1 VLAIISIAR
10 HTNVAADMSIQPSAF
25 SPFPTVGRRRHVDIW
40 TVTDPPGLSLD
51 TVDAHHKPGAAR
63 RDSVLPPCGYEWT
76 ALTDVTKEI
85 RICSIEAG
93 PADSELRVALRT
105 IDLDENANQYSCL
118 SYVWGSKDKTSG
130 ILLDGH
136 DHLIHRSLHF
146 QLLRLRANGVTQPL
160 WCDAICINQAD
171 LREQGT
177 QVGMMGR
184 IFSGADK
191 VFLGV
196 DEEGLDILSQPANEW
211 ASTLQA
217 DLEDLSKDAHLDSL
231 GCFTSGSI
239 GQAKGLPSDIIAAS
253 QFRRIINSSFFSR
266 CWTVQEVVLAKEAVI
281 LGNWGVIP
289 WSLVVKALGRYNH
302 HREHCCASFVD
313 ALDKDMRSGCYKV
326 SDPVLG
332 MSRS

>member
-1 VLAIISIAR
+1 
-10 HTNVAADMSIQPSAF
+10 MSIKPSAVYP
-25 SPFPTVGRRRHVDIW
+25 SSTVGRRRHVDIS
-40 TVTDPPGLSLD
+40 TGSGPLSPSLD
-51 TVDAHHKPGAAR
+51 TVNAHHELGAPR

-85 RICSIEAG
+85 RICNIEPG
-93 PADSELRVALRT
+93 PAGSELRVALRT
-105 IDLDENANQYSCL
+105 IGLDENANQYNCL
-118 SYVWGSKDKTSG
+118 SYVWGSTDKTSG
-130 ILLDGH
+130 ILLNGH
-136 DHLIHRSLHF
+136 DHLIHRNLYC

-171 LREQGT
+171 FRERGT

-184 IFSGADK
+184 IFSGADR

-196 DEEGLDILSQPANEW
+196 DEEGFDILSRPANECVY
-211 ASTLQA
+211 ALQA
-217 DLEDLSKDAHLDSL
+217 DLERLSGDSHLDSL
-231 GCFTSGSI
+231 GCFTSGSM
-239 GQAKGLPSDIIAAS
+239 GQARGSPSDIIAAS

-266 CWTVQEVVLAKEAVI
+266 CWTVQEVVLAKQALI
-281 LGNWGVIP
+281 LGDWGVIP

-302 HREHCCASFVD
+302 HRKDCCAPFVD
-313 ALDKDMRSGCYKV
+313 ALDKDVRSGCYKV

>member
-1 VLAIISIAR
+1 
-10 HTNVAADMSIQPSAF
+10 MSIQSSASSAF
-25 SPFPTVGRRRHVDIW
+25 PSVARRRNTDTW
-40 TVTDPPGLSLD
+40 TVTDNPSLSLD
-51 TVDAHHKPGAAR
+51 TVDAHHKPSAAR
-63 RDSVLPPCGYEWT
+63 RDSVLPPCDYEWT
-76 ALTDVTKEI
+76 ALTNVTKEI

-105 IDLDENANQYSCL
+105 IDLDENANRYSCL
-118 SYVWGSKDKTSG
+118 SYVWGNKDKTSG
-130 ILLDGH
+130 ILLNGH
-136 DHLIHRSLHF
+136 SHLIHRNLHF

-171 LREQGT
+171 LRERGM

-196 DEEGLDILSQPANEW
+196 DEEGLDMLLQPANEW
-211 ASTLQA
+211 PSTLQA
-217 DLEDLSKDAHLDSL
+217 DLENLSKDAHLHSL
-231 GCFTSGSI
+231 GCFTSGGE

-253 QFRRIINSSFFSR
+253 QFWRIINSSFFSR

-281 LGNWGVIP
+281 LGDWGVMP

-302 HREHCCASFVD
+302 HRKYCCASFVD
-313 ALDKDMRSGCYKV
+313 TLAKDMRSGCYKV
-326 SDPVLG
+326 SDPVLETF
-332 MSRS
+332 RS

>member
-1 VLAIISIAR
+1 
-10 HTNVAADMSIQPSAF
+10 MSIHPSTS
-25 SPFPTVGRRRHVDIW
+25 SPSSTVVRRRHVDIS
-40 TVTDPPGLSLD
+40 TGSGPLSLSLD
-51 TVDAHHKPGAAR
+51 TVDAHHELGAAR

-76 ALTDVTKEI
+76 ALTDATKEI

-105 IDLDENANQYSCL
+105 IGLDENANQYSCL

-130 ILLDGH
+130 IVLNGH
-136 DHLIHRSLHF
+136 DHLIHRNLHC

-171 LREQGT
+171 FRERGT

-184 IFSGADK
+184 IFSGADR
-191 VFLGV
+191 VFFGV
-196 DEEGLDILSQPANEW
+196 DEEGLDMLSQPANEW
-211 ASTLQA
+211 ESALQA
-217 DLEDLSKDAHLDSL
+217 DLEGLSRDSHLDSL
-231 GCFTSGSI
+231 GCFTSGSM
-239 GQAKGLPSDIIAAS
+239 GQARGSPSDIIAAS

-281 LGNWGVIP
+281 LGNWGKIP
-289 WSLVVKALGRYNH
+289 WSLVVKALERYNH
-302 HREHCCASFVD
+302 HRKDCCASFVD

-326 SDPVLG
+326 SDPVLEI
-332 MSRS
+332 SRS